1 MSAALHSLACLAT
14 LIVACSSP
22 AAPGDDAAPPD
33 AAAEAETEAGADVIA
48 PSDDGVRVANMRED
62 GVAIDACIAAGA
74 DAFGAPR
81 FSSEGLASGV
91 LPQHV
96 SAYVPLT
103 PGSYR
108 VRLVAPGSDCATP
121 LAPDV
126 PLTVATGAYQTLLA
140 ISGTD
145 AGATSALF
153 EDEHDA
159 TAKIHV
165 RLLNASVEV
174 DSPTLK
180 IGTTLVY
187 DDAPLAALPVGAP
200 DAGVDPRGYLDSDP
214 MPVMNGPDG
223 LPLWLRASGWA
234 TPVRVRVMP
243 LADGDVVSLFVFGAP
258 AGLGSLNA
266 TQTVIAC
273 KDLVTQSGETS
284 CAPYVN

>member
-1 MSAALHSLACLAT
+1 MFSALRSSACLAT
-14 LIVACSSP
+14 FIVACSSP
-22 AAPGDDAAPPD
+22 AAPSDDASPPD
-33 AAAEAETEAGADVIA
+33 AQAEAAIDAGADAIA

-62 GVAIDACIAAGA
+62 GVAIDACIAAGT
-74 DAFGAPR
+74 DAFGAPQ
-81 FSSEGLASGV
+81 FSSHGLPSGV

-96 SAYVPLT
+96 SAYVALA

-126 PLTVATGAYQTLLA
+126 PMTVATGAYQTLLA
-140 ISGTD
+140 ISAD
-145 AGATSALF
+145 AGATTAVF

-159 TAKIHV
+159 TSKIHV
-165 RLLNASVEV
+165 RLLNASAEV

-214 MPVMNGPDG
+214 QPVMNGPDG
-223 LPLWLRASGWA
+223 LPLWLRATGWA
-234 TPVRVRVMP
+234 TPIRVRVMP
-243 LADGDVVSLFVFGAP
+243 LANGDVVSLFVFGAP
-258 AGLGSLNA
+258 AGLGSLDA